1 MDRCSAKL
9 KMRILLLTVIV
20 LAVTVFT
27 APAIAS
33 SHLSAE
39 PVPNE
44 NVVGAANLA
53 KILNIGYSNLET
65 WSNRLLNECRVVDN
79 VIGVLTTNGAVNTIN
94 RGNTSFSVA
103 AGGFEAVTNPS
114 FVFNISD
121 SGQNA
126 ASGADVEV
134 LSNALGYVL
143 SQGGT
148 AHFSP
153 DNPKAYFF
161 PLDYAVVSFARGLTG
176 LEAKAFFDYLGTIDP
191 ALWSGQFAGFTQLG
205 NTMFFLQPAT
215 NKQQFIRGLSTAAG
229 TYPWATY
236 VTLNNNGQ
244 PTTAK
249 AGISFPENDWAAFP
263 GGDQYLTR
271 LGNASPQLLSDLAA
285 LRGRHLEAVCE
296 LLKAF
301 DKGSVATYLQH
312 QFRCP
317 R

>member
-1 MDRCSAKL
+1 
-9 KMRILLLTVIV
+9 
-20 LAVTVFT
+20 
-27 APAIAS
+27 
-33 SHLSAE
+33 
-39 PVPNE
+39 
-44 NVVGAANLA
+44 
-53 KILNIGYSNLET
+53 
-65 WSNRLLNECRVVDN
+65 
-79 VIGVLTTNGAVNTIN
+79 
-94 RGNTSFSVA
+94 
-103 AGGFEAVTNPS
+103 
-114 FVFNISD
+114 VFNIND

-161 PLDYAVVSFARGLTG
+161 PLDYAEVSFAGGLTG
-176 LEAKAFFDYLGTIDP
+176 VEAKAFFDHLGTIDA

-215 NKQQFIRGLSTAAG
+215 SKQQFIRGLSTAAS

-236 VTLNNNGQ
+236 ITLNNNGQ

-249 AGISFPENDWAAFP
+249 AGISFPENDWVAFP
-263 GGDQYLTR
+263 GGDQYLQN
-271 LGNASPQLLSDLAA
+271 LGNPTAQLVSDLAE
-285 LRGRHLEAVCE
+285 LRARHLAAVGD
-296 LLKAF
+296 LLKAI
-301 DKGSVATYLQH
+301 DKGNVATYLQH